1 MIRSSGRGTG
11 NEGRLALLP
20 IAKSRRSD
28 KLLKNQKKGAN
39 MSEQYK
45 DRYSKAA
52 EELSEKNAFICES
65 CQKKYDKEEAEKKS
79 RTCCGKTM
87 TEQMKESS
95 GR

>member
-1 MIRSSGRGTG
+1 
-11 NEGRLALLP
+11 
-20 IAKSRRSD
+20 
-28 KLLKNQKKGAN
+28 

-79 RTCCGKTM
+79 RTCCGKTL
-87 TEQMKESS
+87 TEHMKEGS
-95 GR
+95 GP